1 MKKLL
6 FISFIG
12 LLFGLTYFVPREQFT
27 LLILLFTIA
36 FVVMEMMK
44 RLSFSLKEVFWIGL
58 ICRLLCMF
66 EIPMLS
72 DDYFRFLWDGSMT
85 MNGVSPFECQ
95 PEVYIDKFVHSS
107 YLKELYNGMN
117 SKAYFSVYPPLNQ
130 LIFYLANL
138 ISGSN
143 VLGGVI
149 VIRIFLLVSEILLF
163 KGLVKLLQS
172 LKLDTSLVVYY
183 FLNPMI
189 IMELFVNV
197 HMESIMLAGFVW
209 MVIFLFRKQYL
220 IAALAFFI
228 SVNGK
233 LHTLMFIP
241 LLLSFIP
248 FKQFLKFILVFGFL
262 LMMSFLP
269 FINLELI
276 QNMQSSFTLYFQ
288 SFEFNA
294 SLFYLIREV
303 GFSVLAYDVIKT
315 VGPILSFLSVLTI
328 LIVSWK
334 KRGVEMKD
342 FVWRSMVIFLVF
354 LLLSTTV
361 HPWYVSLALLLG
373 LLNNFRSMVLWSLL
387 ILLTYAT
394 YLSDVYKENLYLVLL
409 EYLTVGVVLLVEIRA
424 KLISK

>member
-1 MKKLL
+1 M
-6 FISFIG
+6 
-12 LLFGLTYFVPREQFT
+12 
-27 LLILLFTIA
+27 
-36 FVVMEMMK
+36 
-44 RLSFSLKEVFWIGL
+44 
-58 ICRLLCMF
+58 
-66 EIPMLS
+66 
-72 DDYFRFLWDGSMT
+72 
-85 MNGVSPFECQ
+85 
-95 PEVYIDKFVHSS
+95 
-107 YLKELYNGMN
+107 
-117 SKAYFSVYPPLNQ
+117 
-130 LIFYLANL
+130 
-138 ISGSN
+138 
-143 VLGGVI
+143 LGGVI

-354 LLLSTTV
+354 LLFSTTV